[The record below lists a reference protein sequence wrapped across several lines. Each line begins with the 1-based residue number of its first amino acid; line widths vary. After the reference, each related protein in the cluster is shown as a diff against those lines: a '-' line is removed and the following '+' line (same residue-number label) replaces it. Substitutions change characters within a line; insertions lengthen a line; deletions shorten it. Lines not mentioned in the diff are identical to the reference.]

1 MRYRL
6 ADGTEGEASS
16 EALSL
21 KVATL
26 LPKDPQEQ
34 KLADVR
40 GPAPVSIGRAFWVA
54 LGVALALVAALVA
67 WIVHRRRS
75 KGAPPA
81 AAVPD
86 LAPDAEALRAL
97 DALAAA
103 GFLARGEYRSFY
115 IRLAEVAKRYLERRT
130 GAPVLE
136 MTTAETLAFLRGHPH
151 GGDLLPVMR
160 DVAEAA
166 DRIKFAK
173 GQGLSQEAERHL
185 AAVRA
190 LVPGP
195 GGAAAA
201 GAGRARGRGEG
212 GLMDWAGFRF
222 QDPAW
227 LWAAL
232 AAPLVL
238 LAAWRRERDVL
249 ARAVAFPGA
258 SRLRRVRPGWRV
270 RLRHLPLA
278 LAALGLVAGALALAR
293 PQHGTL
299 REDVTTRGVDIVV
312 SLDVSGTMA
321 AGDFQPRNRLEV
333 AKEVVAEF
341 VKRRTSDRVGL
352 VVFAGRS
359 LTKSPPTTDTAVLL
373 RQLEDVRLEMLPDGT
388 AIGSGL
394 ATALTRLRRS
404 EAKSKVIVLVTDGD
418 NNAGEI
424 DPATAADM
432 AKAMEVRVYTILVGR
447 GGRVPMPV
455 RARDPFTGA
464 VETETV
470 MADVK
475 VNPELLKQIAERTGA
490 EFFRAEDPVALRQ
503 VFERIDK
510 LEKSEIQVAAYRR
523 YRELFPAL
531 ALLRGASRRGRA
543 RLGLGPA
550 RGAGVRSRP

>member
-1 MRYRL
+1 MP
-6 ADGTEGEASS
+6 E
-16 EALSL
+16 
-21 KVATL
+21 
-26 LPKDPQEQ
+26 LP
-34 KLADVR
+34 
-40 GPAPVSIGRAFWVA
+40 
-54 LGVALALVAALVA
+54 
-67 WIVHRRRS
+67 
-75 KGAPPA
+75 
-81 AAVPD
+81 
-86 LAPDAEALRAL
+86 PDAEALRAL

-103 GFLARGEYRSFY
+103 GLLPRGEYRSFY
-115 IRLAEVAKRYLERRT
+115 IQLAAVAKRYLERRL

-151 GGDLLPVMR
+151 GGELLPVMR
-160 DVAEAA
+160 DLAEAA

-173 GQGLSQEAERHL
+173 GQGLAQEAERHL

-190 LVPGP
+190 LVP
-195 GGAAAA
+195 ALE
-201 GAGRARGRGEG
+201 ARLRPRRRRSPRRGEG
-212 GLMDWAGFRF
+212 GLMDWAR
-222 QDPAW
+222 
-227 LWAAL
+227 L
-232 AAPLVL
+232 PLPGPGVAVGRARRARSSS
-238 LAAWRRERDVL
+238 LAAWRRERD
-249 ARAVAFPGA
+249 ARAGGRRSPAPRASGA
-258 SRLRRVRPGWRV
+258 CAPGWRV

-312 SLDVSGTMA
+312 ALDVSGTMA
-321 AGDFQPRNRLEV
+321 AEDFQPRNRLEV

-373 RQLEDVRLEMLPDGT
+373 RQLDDVRLEMLPDGT

-455 RARDPFTGA
+455 RAQDPFTGA
-464 VETETV
+464 VVT
-470 MADVK
+470 ADRDGRRQGQRG
-475 VNPELLKQIAERTGA
+475 PAEADRRADGRRVLPREGPRSRCARSSSASTGS
-490 EFFRAEDPVALRQ
+490 RSPRS
-503 VFERIDK
+503 RWPPT
-510 LEKSEIQVAAYRR
+510 AATASCSRPCSR
-523 YRELFPAL
+523 CAA
-531 ALLRGASRRGRA
+531 ALLAAAGLAWAS
-543 RLGLGPA
+543 GLRVVPA
-550 RGAGVRSRP
+550 